1 MELPIF
7 PLQTVL
13 FPGSAL
19 PLRVFEQRYMDMVKD
34 CLKDEQPFGICLIAA
49 GAEVG
54 VPAMPYPVG
63 VTARIVSWDMQQLGV
78 LNIVV
83 RGEQRFRILNQHTT
97 PQGLL
102 RAEVAIIPEA
112 QVQSVPEPLRVLL
125 PLLQAMASEV
135 GPERMPPPHQFED
148 AAWVGYRFAEM
159 LPIPPFARQKLLELD
174 DPQSRLEIVRKFLEQ
189 RGLVVY

>member
-1 MELPIF
+1 MDLPIF

-19 PLRVFEQRYMDMVKD
+19 PLRVFEQRYMDMAKE
-34 CLKDEQPFGICLIAA
+34 CLKNEQLFGICLIAA

-78 LNIVV
+78 LNLVV
-83 RGEQRFRILNQHTT
+83 RGEARFRIRDQHIT
-97 PQGLL
+97 PQGLV
-102 RAEVAIIPEA
+102 RADVEMIAEA
-112 QVQSVPEPLRVLL
+112 QPQSVPQSMKVLL
-125 PLLQAMASEV
+125 PLLEAMANEI
-135 GPERMPPPHQFED
+135 GPERLPPPHQFDD

-174 DPQSRLEIVRKFLEQ
+174 DPQSRLEIVHTFLAQ
-189 RGLVVY
+189 RGLVS